1 MAVPGSEPAIKKTTG
16 ALGGRTP
23 ETSGPRPLGATTG
36 RLPPKR
42 HETSAPGAARGRV
55 ATNLSASNSSLPPGP
70 T

>member
-1 MAVPGSEPAIKKTTG
+1 MGGPGSAPVIRINTG
-16 ALGGRTP
+16 AQGGWTLEP
-23 ETSGPRPLGATTG
+23 SGPRPLGANTG

-55 ATNLSASNSSLPPGP
+55 ATNLSASNSSLLPGP